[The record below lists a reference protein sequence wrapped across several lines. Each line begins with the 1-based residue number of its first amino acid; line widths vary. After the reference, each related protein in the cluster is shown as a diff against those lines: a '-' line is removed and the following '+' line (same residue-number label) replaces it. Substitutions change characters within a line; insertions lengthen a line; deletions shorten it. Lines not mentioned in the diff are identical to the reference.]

1 MTLTTLALGRMTWPK
16 QIAAAVAGS
25 ALIAVAA
32 QISVP
37 FFPVPMTLQ
46 TLAVLAIGLAFGPT
60 LAAATVVLYLLE
72 GLAGLPVFTGMRNG
86 VAFAGPTAGF
96 LVGFVAMAWIAGQ
109 AAGRGLV
116 AMIAAA
122 LLASAVLYVF
132 GLAWPFAVAG
142 AVGIEAG
149 WASMDAGAMLGA
161 FMYPFLLGD
170 AVKAVLAAL
179 LVAGGATLLRR

>member
-1 MTLTTLALGRMTWPK
+1 MTLTNLALGQMTVPK
-16 QIAAAVAGS
+16 QIGAAIAGS

-46 TLAVLAIGLAFGPT
+46 TLAVLMIGLAFGPT
-60 LAAATVVLYLLE
+60 LAVATVVLYLLE
-72 GLAGLPVFTGMRNG
+72 GLAGLPVFTGMKNG

-96 LVGFVAMAWIAGQ
+96 LIGFVAMAWIAGQ
-109 AAGRGLV
+109 AAGRGLT
-116 AMIAAA
+116 AMIGAA

-132 GLAWPFAVAG
+132 GLAWPFAIAG
-142 AVGIEAG
+142 ILGVEAG
-149 WASMDAGAMLGA
+149 WASMSTDAMLRA

-170 AVKAVLAAL
+170 ALKAVLAATI
-179 LVAGGATLLRR
+179 VAGGAMLLRR